1 MIDVTKIQGLLQAQG
16 LDGWLFHDFHGRD
29 PITRDILGL
38 DGKSHPSRRLFYFIP
53 AGGEPVKVLS
63 AIEPLLLDGLPGR
76 KVLYK
81 GKAGQ
86 DEALRRLLR
95 PGMKVAC
102 QYSPM
107 GNVPTASTM
116 DGGLLEYLRTF
127 GSELV
132 SSADLLQHFGAVLT
146 PEQVE
151 SHRQAGVIVHKIM
164 DETFRWVRQSLEEGL
179 SINEWDMLKK
189 MKALID
195 REGIILDGPPFFGV
209 DDHASDPGYEPKA
222 QGSYP
227 IREGSRLILD
237 FAARLPGEDSVYYD
251 VTWCIQVGQAVD
263 PEYQRLFDIVWEAR
277 QSVVDLLE
285 SRLAA
290 GKAVYGYE
298 ADRQTRAVFEKYG
311 LSQFIMHRTGHSIGH
326 ACHSVGANLDDYETH
341 DDRQLLPGT
350 MFSVEPGLYTGKYGV
365 RLEFD
370 VHITPER
377 KVRIYGPIQREILCI

>member
-1 MIDVTKIQGLLQAQG
+1 MMDVTKIQGLLQAQG

-127 GSELV
+127 GPELV

-179 SINEWDMLKK
+179 SINEWGMLEK
-189 MKALID
+189 MKTLID

-209 DDHASDPGYEPKA
+209 DDHASD
-222 QGSYP
+222 Q
-227 IREGSRLILD
+227 D
-237 FAARLPGEDSVYYD
+237 
-251 VTWCIQVGQAVD
+251 
-263 PEYQRLFDIVWEAR
+263 
-277 QSVVDLLE
+277 
-285 SRLAA
+285 
-290 GKAVYGYE
+290 
-298 ADRQTRAVFEKYG
+298 
-311 LSQFIMHRTGHSIGH
+311 
-326 ACHSVGANLDDYETH
+326 
-341 DDRQLLPGT
+341 
-350 MFSVEPGLYTGKYGV
+350 
-365 RLEFD
+365 
-370 VHITPER
+370 
-377 KVRIYGPIQREILCI
+377 